1 MAEMYVHARERVVV
15 EGRAPPVAE
24 AGQRSRA
31 QRRTGSDTEAAVRE
45 SAESFAESAECCER
59 LRVDAVWTVDGGRRW
74 VQEDGRR
81 GGHRASRAAVTRH
94 CGLVESGRIVAVP
107 VESHGAEM
115 DAVIAALTAEREA
128 GGRRPLL
135 LFDSTSP
142 PEALARFR
150 DMHDRRR
157 AGLLNVAGQP
167 GVQSPL
173 AALVHCWGGGVSPP

>member
-31 QRRTGSDTEAAVRE
+31 QRRTGGDTEAAARE
-45 SAESFAESAECCER
+45 SAESCAESAECCER

-142 PEALARFR
+142 PEALARVR

-167 GVQSPL
+167 GVQF
-173 AALVHCWGGGVSPP
+173 PP